1 VVSRGTKS
9 YDREGEFNLYRS
21 IASLREYILI
31 DSGSVKM
38 EIYRIVHNG
47 NGELKEHKKMQ
58 HKLFVRTVLPAI
70 PPEDIA
76 ERTEF
81 EVNV

>member
-1 VVSRGTKS
+1 
-9 YDREGEFNLYRS
+9 
-21 IASLREYILI
+21 
-31 DSGSVKM
+31 M

-47 NGELKEHKKMQ
+47 NGELKEHKKMK
-58 HKLFVRTVLPAI
+58 HKLFVRTILPAI

-76 ERTEF
+76 EGTEF